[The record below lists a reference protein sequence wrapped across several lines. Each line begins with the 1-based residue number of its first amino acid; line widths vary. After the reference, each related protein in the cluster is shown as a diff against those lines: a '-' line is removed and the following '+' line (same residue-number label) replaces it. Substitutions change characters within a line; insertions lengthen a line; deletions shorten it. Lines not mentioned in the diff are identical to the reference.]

1 MDNFSD
7 RNEVTKLN
15 QDQIKDM
22 NSPIFPKE
30 IEAVINSLPTKK
42 TKKSPGPDAVR
53 FYQTFKEELI
63 PTLLILVHKIETEV
77 TLPNSLYEATNT
89 LIPKPH
95 KDPSKK
101 ENFRSIF
108 LMDIDEN
115 ILNKILENQIQE
127 HIKTIIHQDQE
138 GYIPGMQ
145 GWFNIRKAINV
156 I

>member
-1 MDNFSD
+1 M
-7 RNEVTKLN
+7 
-15 QDQIKDM
+15 
-22 NSPIFPKE
+22 
-30 IEAVINSLPTKK
+30 
-42 TKKSPGPDAVR
+42 
-53 FYQTFKEELI
+53 
-63 PTLLILVHKIETEV
+63 EV
-77 TLPNSLYEATNT
+77 TLPNSLCEATNT

-95 KDPSKK
+95 KDPSTK
-101 ENFRSIF
+101 ENFRSIS
-108 LMDIDEN
+108 LTDIDEN

>member
-1 MDNFSD
+1 MP
-7 RNEVTKLN
+7 KLN
-15 QDQIKDM
+15 QDQIKDL

-30 IEAVINSLPTKK
+30 IEAVINSHPTKK
-42 TKKSPGPDAVR
+42 NTKTKTKSPGPDAFR
-53 FYQTFKEELI
+53 FYQTFKEDLI
-63 PTLLILVHKIETEV
+63 PTLLILVHKIESEG

-127 HIKTIIHQDQE
+127 HIKMIIHQDQE